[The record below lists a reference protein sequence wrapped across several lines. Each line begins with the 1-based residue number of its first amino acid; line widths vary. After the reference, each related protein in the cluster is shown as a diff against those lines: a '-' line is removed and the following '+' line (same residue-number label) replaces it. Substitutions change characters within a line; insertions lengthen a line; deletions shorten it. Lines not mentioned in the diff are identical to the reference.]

1 MLVIPFTDEDIAQL
15 RYLRLNYP
23 HPRVRQKIDAV
34 YLKALGYPHH
44 EIARFLNVTETT
56 VRSYLKEYAEG
67 GLDAVLRFEVGGS
80 VSALEPHRTSI
91 TEEFERNPPASARE
105 AAARIESLTGLHRSP
120 SQVRVLLK
128 HLGLKYRKVAPI
140 PAKADPAAQER
151 FLSEQLDPILAQAQ
165 AGLVHVFFMDA
176 AHFVFGAFL
185 GYLWCVTRIFVP
197 TPSGRQR
204 FNVLGAVHAIT
215 KEVVTFTNT
224 GYINS
229 QSVVALLQQLKQK
242 FGDRPITI
250 VLDNARYQRNAYV
263 FAEAAT
269 LGIQL
274 LFLPPYSPNLNLI
287 ERLWKFTKAECLNS
301 RYYETFSQFCQAI
314 ETCLT
319 QPTDEQKARLKTLL
333 TLKFQRFPT
342 KAA

>member
-1 MLVIPFTDEDIAQL
+1 MRVAYICSDWTGSKVLARVDREALDGPPHPGNSEESIVLVIPFTDEDIAQL

-176 AHFVFGAFL
+176 LFRAPHKA
-185 GYLWCVTRIFVP
+185 
-197 TPSGRQR
+197 S
-204 FNVLGAVHAIT
+204 NV
-215 KEVVTFTNT
+215 
-224 GYINS
+224 
-229 QSVVALLQQLKQK
+229 
-242 FGDRPITI
+242 
-250 VLDNARYQRNAYV
+250 
-263 FAEAAT
+263 
-269 LGIQL
+269 
-274 LFLPPYSPNLNLI
+274 
-287 ERLWKFTKAECLNS
+287 ERMVM
-301 RYYETFSQFCQAI
+301 
-314 ETCLT
+314 
-319 QPTDEQKARLKTLL
+319 
-333 TLKFQRFPT
+333 
-342 KAA
+342 